1 MIKMMKYMWKQI
13 GAGLLIMTGGWI
25 SSPVLAQE
33 HPADSVVLSQDT
45 LPKQTL
51 MIDGKPMTEKAIEMR
66 LAAAVRSYGGVAVKL
81 AATGISGMPDRL
93 ILLPGG
99 RMAFVETKAPGKKPR
114 ALQEQRMLMLER
126 LGFRCFVIDSVGRI
140 REVLDEI
147 QTA

>member
-1 MIKMMKYMWKQI
+1 
-13 GAGLLIMTGGWI
+13 
-25 SSPVLAQE
+25 
-33 HPADSVVLSQDT
+33 
-45 LPKQTL
+45 
-51 MIDGKPMTEKAIEMR
+51 MTEKTIEMR
-66 LAAAVRSYGGVAVKL
+66 LAAMTRSYGGIAVKL
-81 AATGISGMPDRL
+81 ASTGISGMPDRL

-147 QTA
+147 HTA

>member
-1 MIKMMKYMWKQI
+1 
-13 GAGLLIMTGGWI
+13 
-25 SSPVLAQE
+25 
-33 HPADSVVLSQDT
+33 
-45 LPKQTL
+45 
-51 MIDGKPMTEKAIEMR
+51 MTEKAIEMR
-66 LAAAVRSYGGVAVKL
+66 LTAMTRSYGGVAVKL

>member
-1 MIKMMKYMWKQI
+1 MEQEITNTMIRVKE
-13 GAGLLIMTGGWI
+13 GLHSVTHVTHNRRFTHIYARRLLSLFSCSGRNAMNEKTIERKLTAMVMTRGGI
-25 SSPVLAQE
+25 
-33 HPADSVVLSQDT
+33 
-45 LPKQTL
+45 
-51 MIDGKPMTEKAIEMR
+51 
-66 LAAAVRSYGGVAVKL
+66 AVKL

-99 RMAFVETKAPGKKPR
+99 RMAFVETKATGKKPR

>member
-1 MIKMMKYMWKQI
+1 MN
-13 GAGLLIMTGGWI
+13 
-25 SSPVLAQE
+25 
-33 HPADSVVLSQDT
+33 
-45 LPKQTL
+45 
-51 MIDGKPMTEKAIEMR
+51 EKAIER
-66 LAAAVRSYGGVAVKL
+66 KLTTDARNRGGVALKL

>member
-1 MIKMMKYMWKQI
+1 MIRVKE
-13 GAGLLIMTGGWI
+13 GLQHVTPVTPNRRFIHTYARTLFFLFSCSGRKAMNEKTIERKLTTDVRECGGI
-25 SSPVLAQE
+25 
-33 HPADSVVLSQDT
+33 
-45 LPKQTL
+45 
-51 MIDGKPMTEKAIEMR
+51 
-66 LAAAVRSYGGVAVKL
+66 AVKL

-126 LGFRCFVIDSVGRI
+126 IGFRCFVVDSVEKI
-140 REVLDEI
+140 REVLDAV